1 MILAVCDR
9 LIQSC
14 YWQMLSNDFL
24 NLCSLTWPEHTLT
37 NLFSVKSVLKHCAC
51 LHTMNWAQH
60 NEVFR
65 RTLDSRDVW
74 WCFEELWICQCSCEA
89 CESDSDRYEWS
100 ESFWFN
106 YVQMIVFCPG
116 HLVLS
121 DKISSVVLYFYI
133 ICLSLG
139 SKWTLQGSHGIC
151 AAFSHFHHR
160 LCAYDTHSYIY
171 RDIINTWFLYI
182 R

>member
-1 MILAVCDR
+1 MILAVCDH

-14 YWQMLSNDFL
+14 YWQMLSNDFKMSQL
-24 NLCSLTWPEHTLT
+24 V
-37 NLFSVKSVLKHCAC
+37 FSD
-51 LHTMNWAQH
+51 MNWAYVDQFIFCEKCTKTLCMPSYYEWALH

-89 CESDSDRYEWS
+89 SESDSDRYEWS
-100 ESFWFN
+100 DSFLFT

-133 ICLSLG
+133 ICLSLV
-139 SKWTLQGSHGIC
+139 SKWTYYKAHMES
-151 AAFSHFHHR
+151 A
-160 LCAYDTHSYIY
+160 
-171 RDIINTWFLYI
+171 
-182 R
+182 

>member
-1 MILAVCDR
+1 MTIWFSRAIGRCFQTTSR
-9 LIQSC
+9 C
-14 YWQMLSNDFL
+14 L
-24 NLCSLTWPEHTLT
+24 NLCSLTSPEHTLT
-37 NLFSVKSVLKHCAC
+37 DLFSVKSVLKHCAC

-60 NEVFR
+60 NDVFR

-74 WCFEELWICQCSCEA
+74 WCFEELWICRCSCEA

-121 DKISSVVLYFYI
+121 DNISSVVLYFYI

-139 SKWTLQGSHGIC
+139 SKWTYYKAHMESAQL
-151 AAFSHFHHR
+151 FHIFTTDWVHMIHMHISIEI
-160 LCAYDTHSYIY
+160 L
-171 RDIINTWFLYI
+171 
-182 R
+182 